1 LSDTVSVDPVTEDA
15 PAPRQR
21 DLAQLV
27 AVNTSLL
34 VAGRLAIAASGVVG
48 VAAATRY
55 LGRDGFAALSV
66 ALAFVSLF
74 GTLTDVGLWTIAA
87 REAAKHPERE
97 REILGNAFTIGIGV
111 SAAAAAV
118 ALAATYLLYGSAG
131 DEQIR
136 AAILIVGIQ
145 LLIAAPAGTAGAFM
159 VTRQRAAPAAV
170 GALLGSVVF
179 VIALLSVIGLD
190 LGFEAVA
197 GCYLLVALVAASVP
211 MIPAFRAIPPRIGL
225 DPAVW
230 RPLVRWA
237 VPQGGVLILSMLY
250 FRIDTVL
257 LSLMSSDTEV
267 ALYGLAFR
275 VLEILALF
283 PAFFMVT
290 LFPEI
295 ARSGPGSSR
304 VATMVGTAQTSMAI
318 VAVAIVVLFAGLAP
332 EIVAVIGGPQFA
344 GAVSVLR
351 LLTVSVALV
360 FVNTVF
366 FHSLVALNRQRELLW
381 LTVVVLGVNVG
392 VNALLIPPLG
402 ADGAALALIVSEL
415 AVLVA
420 ARGLYARVAAVPRAT
435 GVPALLAA
443 GVAMAAVV
451 LGIRAIG
458 PLEDVGPFAVLVV
471 AAPAGLAVYA
481 AVLHALGAVPQEL
494 VRVLAP
500 LLERIPG
507 PWRAA

>member
-1 LSDTVSVDPVTEDA
+1 LSGAVSVDPVTEDA

-34 VAGRLAIAASGVVG
+34 IAGRLAIAASGVVG

-74 GTLTDVGLWTIAA
+74 STLTDVGLWTIAA
-87 REAAKHPERE
+87 REAARHPERE
-97 REILGNAFTIGIGV
+97 REILGNAFTLGIGV
-111 SAAAAAV
+111 SAAAAAT
-118 ALAATYLLYGSAG
+118 ALAFTFALYGSA
-131 DEQIR
+131 DDSLTR
-136 AAILIVGIQ
+136 TAILIVGLQ
-145 LLIAAPAGTAGAFM
+145 LLISAPAGTAGAFM
-159 VTRQRAAPAAV
+159 VAHQRAAPAAI
-170 GALLGSVVF
+170 GSLLGSVLF
-179 VIALLSVIGLD
+179 VIALLSVIGFD

-197 GCYLLVALVAASVP
+197 ACYLLVALVAAGTP

-225 DPAVW
+225 DRRIW

-257 LSLMSSDTEV
+257 LSLMSTDTEV
-267 ALYGLAFR
+267 ALYGLAYR

-283 PAFFMVT
+283 PAYFMVT

-295 ARSGPGSSR
+295 ARSGPRSGR
-304 VATMVGTAQTSMAI
+304 LAAMVGTAQASMAI
-318 VAVAIVVLFAGLAP
+318 VAVAILVLFAGLAP
-332 EIVAVIGGPQFA
+332 EVVAVIGGPGFE
-344 GAVSVLR
+344 GSVPVLR
-351 LLTVSVALV
+351 LLTIAVALV

-381 LTVVVLGVNVG
+381 MTVAVLLVNVV

-402 ADGAALALIVSEL
+402 AEGAALALIVSEL
-415 AVLVA
+415 AVLAA
-420 ARGLYARVAAVPRAT
+420 ARWLYGRVAPAPRLR
-435 GVPALLAA
+435 GIPALLAA
-443 GVAMAAVV
+443 GAAMTAVV
-451 LGIRAIG
+451 LGIRSIG

-471 AAPAGLAVYA
+471 AAPAGLAAYA
-481 AVLHALGAVPQEL
+481 GVLLALHAVPPE
-494 VRVLAP
+494 
-500 LLERIPG
+500 LERVVTASLGRIR
-507 PWRAA
+507 RAP